1 MDYKDEIQK
10 QINEIEAQIQDAQ
23 ELLKDPDMKALAE
36 EDIARLTEQKTNL
49 EHALDP
55 ASFAKTDEDDATD
68 SDIKANEIL
77 LEIRPAAGGAEA
89 GLFAAELLRMYERF
103 AQESKWT
110 VQPIDVRYSNPNELK
125 IGVMQIKGKGSYDL
139 LKNESGV
146 HRVQR
151 VPETESSGRIHTSTV
166 TVAILPVLQERA
178 LEISPTDLK
187 IDTYRAGGPGGQN
200 VNKVETAVRV
210 THLPSGLVVEAQE
223 ERSQQQNRMRAM
235 QLLTSRLYT
244 MMKAQEK
251 ETLDG
256 LRADQVGTGER
267 SEKIRT
273 YNFPQ
278 NRVTDHRIGQSWHN
292 IAGIMNG
299 DIGKMLTELGEP
311 EEVKNI

>member
-1 MDYKDEIQK
+1 MDYKDEIRQ
-10 QINEIEAQIQDAQ
+10 QIAEIEQKIQEATA
-23 ELLKDPDMKALAE
+23 LLDDPDMKQLAE
-36 EDIARLTEQKTNL
+36 EDIVRLTEQKTNL
-49 EHALDP
+49 EQALDP
-55 ASFAKTDEDDATD
+55 TSFAKNGDDDSGDED
-68 SDIKANEIL
+68 IKSNEIL
-77 LEIRPAAGGAEA
+77 LEVRPAAGGAEA

-103 AQESKWT
+103 AQNNKWT
-110 VQPIDVRYSNPNELK
+110 VQPVDVRHSSPNELK
-125 IGVMQIKGKGSYDL
+125 IGIMQVKGKGSYDL

-166 TVAILPVLQERA
+166 TVAILPVVQERA
-178 LEISPTDLK
+178 LEINPSDLK

-210 THLPSGLVVEAQE
+210 THIPSGLVVEAQE

-299 DIGKMLTELGEP
+299 DIGKML
-311 EEVKNI
+311 EEVGTLEEEK